1 MDPSHIHLHPLCV
14 LMCSAFRKA
23 NAVIF
28 TDIYGTFKD
37 SQCLVGDVLQA
48 FISQFY
54 SRFQMP
60 FPVYIGRSIDV
71 NTFWLNSVTS
81 QESICELL
89 LWDTNAAQA
98 PQGGSQYFCK
108 AMLLILFYTMRGELR
123 YSKFWMFGQ
132 SFIIWTYICFWYYF
146 QMLNWFCGKIRQ
158 MIKSH
163 IRISFV
169 SGSRLQMLILNMVR
183 LKRK

>member
-1 MDPSHIHLHPLCV
+1 MDPSHIHLHLLGV

-28 TDIYGTFKD
+28 TGIYGTLKD

-54 SRFQMP
+54 SRFQIP
-60 FPVYIGRSIDV
+60 FLVYIGRSIDV

-108 AMLLILFYTMRGELR
+108 AMLLILFYTMRGELW

-132 SFIIWTYICFWYYF
+132 SFIRWTGICFFFFFF
-146 QMLNWFCGKIRQ
+146 QMLNWFVGNPSDDK
-158 MIKSH
+158 KSYQNF
-163 IRISFV
+163 ICF
-169 SGSRLQMLILNMVR
+169 
-183 LKRK
+183 RK